1 MSAGNRGHR
10 VGIIAPVESETMGSL
25 QFLTRIQGLYWR
37 TSARLF
43 FRRPFVINAKFPLVS
58 FTFDDFPR
66 SALLTGGAI
75 LEHFGVTG
83 TYYASFGLMG
93 QQSDTGTMF
102 LREDLD
108 TLLLHGH
115 ELGCHT
121 LEHCHAGDTKPI
133 VFEDSVIK
141 NQLALSKLLP
151 GIAFRTLSYP
161 KSQPRAWTKRKI
173 ESRFACC
180 RGGGQTFNA
189 GTADLNCLSAFFLEQ
204 SRDNPEAVKD
214 LINQNQRARG
224 WLIFAT
230 HDICNTPT
238 PWGCTPE
245 FFENIVE
252 HAVISGA
259 RILPVVE
266 AWEALRASPPS

>member
-1 MSAGNRGHR
+1 MRSRQ
-10 VGIIAPVESETMGSL
+10 L
-25 QFLTRIQGLYWR
+25 LTRVQGRYRR

-43 FRRPFVINAKFPLVS
+43 FRRPLAINAKFPFVS

-75 LEHFGVTG
+75 LKHFGAAG
-83 TYYASFGLMG
+83 TYYASFGLLG
-93 QQSDTGTMF
+93 KQSDTGTMF

-108 TLLLHGH
+108 TLLQQGH

-133 VFEDSVIK
+133 LFEDSVIK
-141 NQLALSKLLP
+141 NQLALNELLP
-151 GIAFRTLSYP
+151 GVAFKTLSYP
-161 KSQPRAWTKRKI
+161 KSQPRAWTKRRV
-173 ESRFACC
+173 ERHFACC

-204 SRDNPEAVKD
+204 SRNNPDAIKN
-214 LINQNQRARG
+214 LIDQNQLARG

-230 HDICNTPT
+230 HDICDNPT

-245 FFENIVE
+245 FFEDIVR
-252 HAVISGA
+252 HAISSGA

-266 AWEALRASPPS
+266 ALEALRESSLS

>member
-1 MSAGNRGHR
+1 
-10 VGIIAPVESETMGSL
+10 MGSL
-25 QFLTRIQGLYWR
+25 QFLTRIQGRYRR

-43 FRRPFVINAKFPLVS
+43 FRRPLVINTRFPLVS

-75 LEHFGVTG
+75 LKRFGVAG
-83 TYYASFGLMG
+83 TYYASFGLLG
-93 QQSDTGTMF
+93 KQSDTGTMF

-108 TLLLHGH
+108 TLLQQGH

-121 LEHCHAGDTKPI
+121 LEHCHAGDTKSI

-141 NQLALSKLLP
+141 NQLALSELLP
-151 GIAFRTLSYP
+151 GVAFKTLSYP
-161 KSQPRAWTKRKI
+161 KSQPRAWTKRRV
-173 ESRFACC
+173 ERHFVCC

-204 SRDNPEAVKD
+204 SRNNPDAIKN
-214 LINQNQRARG
+214 LIGQNQRARG

-230 HDICNTPT
+230 HDICDTPT

-245 FFENIVE
+245 FFEYIVR
-252 HAVISGA
+252 HVVSSGA

-266 AWEALRASPPS
+266 AWEALRASSPS